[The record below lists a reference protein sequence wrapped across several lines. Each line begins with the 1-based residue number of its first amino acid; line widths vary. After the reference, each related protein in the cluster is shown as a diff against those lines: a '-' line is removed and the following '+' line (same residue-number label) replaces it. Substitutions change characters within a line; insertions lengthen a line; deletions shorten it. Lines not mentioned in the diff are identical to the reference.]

1 MLELGRR
8 ILYGLDRFF
17 EESQPACAA
26 FDQTGHAKGSGE
38 RTGRTP
44 AAGMLQL
51 FGCEAAR
58 LLMLAKLE
66 QGQGGGR
73 APGDERRVAASDEI
87 EAAACLYELLGAS
100 GQITAKD
107 AQPGAAVAQKEDAFA
122 VQTGLAEGDAGQGGR
137 GLVELAL
144 FHQRVGE
151 KRRGVSIE
159 PSACSPSLAE
169 GQRLAS
175 LCFGFAQIP
184 SPQQH
189 KQAKDLSGGE
199 RERRSP
205 PVRFGKRILE
215 SHQSL
220 VEIGHREGDDGR

>member
-8 ILYGLDRFF
+8 ILHGLDRFF
-17 EESQPACAA
+17 EESHSACAA
-26 FDQTGHAKGSGE
+26 LDETGHPKGSGE
-38 RTGRTP
+38 RTGRAP
-44 AAGMLQL
+44 GAGNVQL
-51 FGCEAAR
+51 FRCQPAR
-58 LLMLAKLE
+58 LLMLAELE

-73 APGDERRVAASDEI
+73 TPGDERRVAASDEI
-87 EAAACLYELLGAS
+87 EAAACLYELLGPS
-100 GQITAKD
+100 GQITAND
-107 AQPGAAVAQKEDAFA
+107 PQPGAAVAQKEDALA

-184 SPQQH
+184 SPPQH
-189 KQAKDLSGGE
+189 KQAKDLRGGE
-199 RERRSP
+199 RERRST
-205 PVRFGKRILE
+205 PVRFGKR
-215 SHQSL
+215 
-220 VEIGHREGDDGR
+220 